1 MIHSNRFPQGCCIAQ
16 IGETSCMFYLPHKHN
31 GYLPL
36 IMPNIV
42 PAGVEYTMGTYFF
55 STFKNL
61 NAMNSEAYFDDARVD
76 NL

>member
-1 MIHSNRFPQGCCIAQ
+1 
-16 IGETSCMFYLPHKHN
+16 
-31 GYLPL
+31 
-36 IMPNIV
+36 MPNIV